1 MEETLE
7 ELKEKVREKEREQR
21 QKENLE
27 IEQKVLKKL
36 DSLIGKC
43 FMKHC
48 LGNQKLFFKFLGI
61 KHKTK
66 SQAGNRLLEVCLSL
80 DRVISCQ
87 IAEKNFNRGA
97 TVSHHF
103 QDGRYLDLEIQKF
116 KLHYDKE
123 NGAFDFSRSVSN
135 FMLFLTE
142 ISEEDYQAF
151 KDLAIENETK
161 SEELIKKFNII

>member
-7 ELKEKVREKEREQR
+7 ELKEKVRKKEREQR
-21 QKENLE
+21 QKENIE

-36 DSLIGKC
+36 ESLIGKC
-43 FMKHC
+43 FMKNC
-48 LGNQKLFFKFLGI
+48 QSNQKLFFKFLGI

-66 SQAGNRLLEVCLSL
+66 SQAGNKLLEVCLLL
-80 DRVISCQ
+80 DRVIHCQ
-87 IAEKNFNRGA
+87 IAEEKFNRGA
-97 TVSHHF
+97 TVSHRF
-103 QDGRYLDLEIQKF
+103 QDSKYLDLEIQKF

-123 NGAFDFSRSVSN
+123 NSAFDFSRSVSN

-142 ISEEDYQAF
+142 ISEEQYQAF

-161 SEELIKKFNII
+161 SEELIKKFNLK